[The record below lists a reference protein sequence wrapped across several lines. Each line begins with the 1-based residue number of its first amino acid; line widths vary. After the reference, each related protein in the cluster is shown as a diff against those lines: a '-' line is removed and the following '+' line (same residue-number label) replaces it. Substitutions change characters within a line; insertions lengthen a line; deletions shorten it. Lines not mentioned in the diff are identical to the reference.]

1 MVFRD
6 TCSHGFLSYKGNDQV
21 LLVSRCCSSRAKN
34 FHRKENQLECPNLF
48 CALTHRFSTTSTRNN
63 LKTIMLVRVARLNVR
78 SVRRI
83 IQARAE
89 TVSIDVDSRVTRSRY
104 GNLASEQICNDCR
117 SMQRRTLARSRDGS
131 SLCTKGYRSRFTHEA
146 LSVQRGG

>member
-1 MVFRD
+1 
-6 TCSHGFLSYKGNDQV
+6 
-21 LLVSRCCSSRAKN
+21 
-34 FHRKENQLECPNLF
+34 
-48 CALTHRFSTTSTRNN
+48 
-63 LKTIMLVRVARLNVR
+63 MLVRVARLSVR

-131 SLCTKGYRSRFTHEA
+131 SLFTKGNGSRLTHEA
-146 LSVQRGG
+146 LSVVQGIGGELWAILFRITA